1 MGSTDSTATSPFNIY
16 YMCPTFLISDSIA
29 SSPLPLSPV
38 RIMSTTV
45 EVVEAASILLSLQF
59 AKLDDQARKQLH
71 GQIQGTQLH
80 QQQQQPNQDRPPI
93 QALEG
98 MIRECSIRYEKQLT
112 KSDVDR
118 GQGRLAFKNEYVD
131 ASLRPMLREGE
142 ILEGRQGIQ
151 VFAYDGEGEEYQMT
165 FKGWGK
171 MVVLTS
177 GWNQFVKRHEL
188 REEEDFV
195 TVWMFRRSA
204 DDRLCFAITTRR
216 EHGRHYNMKN
226 RRAPKRQRTIEA

>member
-1 MGSTDSTATSPFNIY
+1 
-16 YMCPTFLISDSIA
+16 MCRTFLTSDSIA
-29 SSPLPLSPV
+29 SSPLSPV
-38 RIMSTTV
+38 RLMSTTA
-45 EVVEAASILLSLQF
+45 EDLEAASILLSLQF
-59 AKLDDQARKQLH
+59 AKLDDQALKQLH
-71 GQIQGTQLH
+71 EQIQATQLH
-80 QQQQQPNQDRPPI
+80 QQQRPNQYRPPI
-93 QALEG
+93 QVLEG
-98 MIRECSIRYEKQLT
+98 MIRECSMHYEKQLT
-112 KSDVDR
+112 KSDIDR
-118 GQGRLAFKNEYVD
+118 GQGRLALKNEYVD

-142 ILEGRQGIQ
+142 ILEGRHGIQ
-151 VFAYDGEGEEYQMT
+151 VFVYDGEGEEYQMK

-195 TVWMFRRSA
+195 TIWMFRRSV

-226 RRAPKRQRTIEA
+226 RRAPKRQRTREA

>member
-1 MGSTDSTATSPFNIY
+1 
-16 YMCPTFLISDSIA
+16 
-29 SSPLPLSPV
+29 
-38 RIMSTTV
+38 MSTTV

-165 FKGWGK
+165 FKG
-171 MVVLTS
+171 
-177 GWNQFVKRHEL
+177 
-188 REEEDFV
+188 
-195 TVWMFRRSA
+195 SA

>member
-1 MGSTDSTATSPFNIY
+1 MAGNLNRFHRHRPFNIY

-29 SSPLPLSPV
+29 SSTLSPV
-38 RIMSTTV
+38 RLMSKTA

-71 GQIQGTQLH
+71 EQIQATQLH
-80 QQQQQPNQDRPPI
+80 QQQQANLDWPPI

-118 GQGRLAFKNEYVD
+118 GQGRLAIKNEYVD
-131 ASLRPMLREGE
+131 ASLRPMLREDE
-142 ILEGRQGIQ
+142 ILEGRQGIP

-195 TVWMFRRSA
+195 TVWMFRRSV

-216 EHGRHYNMKN
+216 EHRCHYNMKN